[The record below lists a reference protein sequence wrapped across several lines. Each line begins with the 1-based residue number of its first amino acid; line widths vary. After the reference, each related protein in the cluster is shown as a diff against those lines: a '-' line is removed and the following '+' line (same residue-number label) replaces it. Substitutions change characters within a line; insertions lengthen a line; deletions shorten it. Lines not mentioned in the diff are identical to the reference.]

1 MSTLQKTKPHW
12 FSHLQRPAPIP
23 PPPPGDNPIETALSD
38 YKTIRDNYVN
48 VAGQLTEAYDLLR
61 ELAHQNEALEA
72 TIKEDRTYYQ
82 GEIDRLRQER
92 DLLSVFSVS
101 IRTRLSTIV
110 EVIHAAEREATESA
124 VSALTKRQNAADE
137 PELALEQSVR
147 PVKPYTADSVQD
159 IADELAKI
167 GGGGNHTDYAP
178 AGRKPTN
185 SL

>member
-1 MSTLQKTKPHW
+1 M
-12 FSHLQRPAPIP
+12 
-23 PPPPGDNPIETALSD
+23 
-38 YKTIRDNYVN
+38 
-48 VAGQLTEAYDLLR
+48 R
-61 ELAHQNEALEA
+61 ELAHQNEALET

-124 VSALTKRQNAADE
+124 VAALTRRQNASEE
-137 PELALEQSVR
+137 PELALEQPVR

-167 GGGGNHTDYAP
+167 GGGGGHADYAP
-178 AGRKPTN
+178 PLIGRRFRQMGLPMERETDYEQCIQHCPSVRIHDAGAARALLDGLDLRR
-185 SL
+185 S